1 MIKIGTKIIEQG
13 STAGGVAKVQ
23 YLDES
28 GNVLY
33 EVNDSDKI
41 FKMVNSKVSGLAGT
55 GNRMVV
61 ADSSGNLSAE
71 SYHLNLTT
79 GNNVLIKIVKNIS
92 LANNTF
98 SDLFNFYSSGGFSS
112 ANYIGGVTGELKIKI
127 TGLNSSYMMIDSYR
141 TFLISAKQQASGNI
155 IITNITAKDT
165 LDEGVIPTITVQSKN
180 GNTNVSAKIEMS
192 ATFSGFLECNI
203 IAEIEC
209 LSTSNLSSNLIKIN

>member
-1 MIKIGTKIIEQG
+1 MHFLRIRKS
-13 STAGGVAKVQ
+13 STTALNVQDDSSVDVFNVNTTNKVVTSYNQ
-23 YLDES
+23 
-28 GNVLY
+28 
-33 EVNDSDKI
+33 
-41 FKMVNSKVSGLAGT
+41 KVSGLSGT

-61 ADSSGNLSAE
+61 TDASGNLSAE
-71 SYHLNLTT
+71 SDYLNLTT

-127 TGLNSSYMMIDSYR
+127 IGLNSSYATVNSYR

-155 IITNITAKDT
+155 TITNITAKDT
-165 LDEGVIPTITVQSKN
+165 LDDGVVPTITVRAKN
-180 GNTNVSAKIEMS
+180 GSTNVSAKIEMS
-192 ATFSGFLECNI
+192 ATFPNFLECNI
-203 IAEIEC
+203 IAQIEC